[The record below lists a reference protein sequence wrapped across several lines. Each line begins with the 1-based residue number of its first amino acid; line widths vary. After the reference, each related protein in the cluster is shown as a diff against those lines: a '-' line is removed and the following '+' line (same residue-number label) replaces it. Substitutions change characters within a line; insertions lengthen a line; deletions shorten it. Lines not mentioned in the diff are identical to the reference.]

1 MATKRQILESL
12 SHKDLLSIAEDFEL
26 SIDNRRRKGNVI
38 DALVTSR
45 TARLTSVLEGFSLAQ
60 LKETCRKLEIKVNG
74 RTKVDFIE
82 GLLGKKAIKVPTAT
96 AAKAAKTAKIAKTTK
111 TTKTTK
117 TRAKKASAAKTKA
130 VITESP
136 KAKAKEKPKAEV
148 KTNTAP
154 KPRTKTTPKTAPKA
168 KSAKPVASPKKK
180 PPITRKA
187 QKAEKAPTPLEA
199 APPKEEL
206 PSQEAHPTAPDYSR
220 VQRPTPITGPIK
232 AKCIA
237 CKKTVQVVQCQ
248 ANECS
253 IQMVPPTSRKICAG
267 CWFDRSGGSFDV
279 FLTEYK
285 RDTTC
290 PACEK
295 QWGNFDD

>member
-96 AAKAAKTAKIAKTTK
+96 AAKAAKTAKTAKP
-111 TTKTTK
+111 
-117 TRAKKASAAKTKA
+117 RAKKASAAKTKA
-130 VITESP
+130 KAVNAEPS

-148 KTNTAP
+148 KTNTEP
-154 KPRTKTTPKTAPKA
+154 KTRTKTESKTTH
-168 KSAKPVASPKKK
+168 SPDL
-180 PPITRKA
+180 IRRKG
-187 QKAEKAPTPLEA
+187 
-199 APPKEEL
+199 
-206 PSQEAHPTAPDYSR
+206 R
-220 VQRPTPITGPIK
+220 
-232 AKCIA
+232 
-237 CKKTVQVVQCQ
+237 
-248 ANECS
+248 
-253 IQMVPPTSRKICAG
+253 
-267 CWFDRSGGSFDV
+267 GG
-279 FLTEYK
+279 
-285 RDTTC
+285 
-290 PACEK
+290 
-295 QWGNFDD
+295 